1 MIDLSPLKKIAAEME
16 GPVKPVLESMPSDIS
31 EEQFLQNFAILW
43 NLSKRGG
50 KN

>member
-31 EEQFLQNFAILW
+31 EEQFLQNFAPMKKDYLTIL
-43 NLSKRGG
+43 
-50 KN
+50 